1 MPARSVGTVE
11 PLDEA
16 RAEMARSLA
25 QWRRAWAVAC
35 KARKR
40 GVEMGASRL
49 ASERGVEMGHR
60 GLASVA
66 SRLSQCVPGRREGGP
81 GGR

>member
-1 MPARSVGTVE
+1 MMRPGPKWPAVSPV
-11 PLDEA
+11 
-16 RAEMARSLA
+16 
-25 QWRRAWAVAC
+25 RRAWAVAC

-66 SRLSQCVPGRREGGP
+66 SRLSQCVPGRREGG
-81 GGR
+81 GRAK